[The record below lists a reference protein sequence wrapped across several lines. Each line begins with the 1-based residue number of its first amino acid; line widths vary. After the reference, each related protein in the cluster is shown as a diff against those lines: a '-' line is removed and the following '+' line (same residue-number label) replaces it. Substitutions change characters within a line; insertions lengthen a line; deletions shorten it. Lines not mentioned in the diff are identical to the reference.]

1 METIKK
7 RYIVNE
13 QNKKM
18 AVQIDFST
26 YKKIE
31 EILENYGLI
40 QLIKENEND
49 ETLDIKKAKNYYKK
63 LGKIN

>member
-18 AVQIDFST
+18 AVQIDFLT

-31 EILENYGLI
+31 EILENYGLV

-49 ETLDIKKAKNYYKK
+49 ETLDINKAKNYYKK
-63 LGKIN
+63 LGKVN